1 MFLKETTA
9 FFLYLSLI
17 YGGSQE
23 GNLLRVKQRAKQS
36 GTNHSQIRFI
46 PWYTP
51 VQKHSLPNKTDQA
64 ESRFETVLDN

>member
-36 GTNHSQIRFI
+36 GTNHSQIRFTLVHSCTE
-46 PWYTP
+46 TP
-51 VQKHSLPNKTDQA
+51 ST
-64 ESRFETVLDN
+64 E